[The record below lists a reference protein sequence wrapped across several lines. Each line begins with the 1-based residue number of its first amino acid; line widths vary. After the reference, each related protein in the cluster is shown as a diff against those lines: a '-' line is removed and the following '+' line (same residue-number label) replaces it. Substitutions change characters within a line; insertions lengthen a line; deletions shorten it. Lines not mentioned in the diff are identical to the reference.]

1 MGKFL
6 VRITTIGVALYF
18 LLSYSIAEIFG
29 IDILDYTYTLLFELI
44 CVVYC
49 FSEGKYHCK
58 YLKFTMCGVFMADLI
73 TRIDYY
79 FGFLTTDLANY
90 IPITIL
96 ALGIATS
103 IYKAIQHFVRV
114 IKVNRRKNG

>member
-6 VRITTIGVALYF
+6 VRITTIFVALYF

-44 CVVYC
+44 CLVYC

-58 YLKFTMCGVFMADLI
+58 YLKFTMCGVFFADLI
-73 TRIDYY
+73 TRLNYHFD
-79 FGFLTTDLANY
+79 FLSTDWANY
-90 IPITIL
+90 IPALII

-103 IYKAIQHFVRV
+103 TYKAIAHFIRV
-114 IKVNRRKNG
+114 YKVNKRKNG

>member
-6 VRITTIGVALYF
+6 VRITTIGVSLYY
-18 LLSYSIAEIFG
+18 LLCAYLAQFHG

-49 FSEGKYHCK
+49 FSEGNYHCK
-58 YLKFTMCGVFMADLI
+58 YLKFTMCGVFFADLI
-73 TRIDYY
+73 TRLNYHFD
-79 FGFLTTDLANY
+79 FLSTDWANY
-90 IPITIL
+90 IPAFII

-103 IYKAIQHFVRV
+103 TYKATHS
-114 IKVNRRKNG
+114 

>member
-6 VRITTIGVALYF
+6 VRITTIFVALYF

-49 FSEGKYHCK
+49 FSEGNYHCK
-58 YLKFTMCGVFMADLI
+58 YLKFTMCGVFLADLT
-73 TRIDYY
+73 TRLDYH
-79 FGFLTTDLANY
+79 FNFLTTDLANY
-90 IPITIL
+90 IPITFL
-96 ALGIATS
+96 AIGIATS
-103 IYKAIQHFVRV
+103 TYKAIQHFIRV
-114 IKVNRRKNG
+114 YKVNKHKNG